1 MKAGVLLEFNHI
13 PVMLNECIDGLN
25 IKPDG
30 IYVDGTVGGAGHSV
44 EIAKRLVSGK
54 LIATDRDPEAVSVA
68 KERLKGLN
76 AEVIHANFSEI
87 DEILRE
93 REISSVDGILLDL
106 GVSSHQLDDARRG
119 FSYHNDAPLDM
130 RMSKVGL
137 SAKDIVNTYSYE
149 SLSRIIFEY
158 GEEKFAKSIAHSI
171 VKYREDNEILTTG
184 ELAEIIKFSV
194 PQKARRD
201 KNPCKKTFQAI
212 RIAVNDE
219 LGHISLALDRA
230 FDALSVG
237 GRLCVISFHS
247 LEDRLV
253 KGRYQSFCQGCVCPP
268 DFPVCICH
276 KTPRGKIINR
286 KPIEASAFELEK
298 NKRSRSAKLRIIE
311 KIKEND
317 ND

>member
-30 IYVDGTVGGAGHSV
+30 IYVDGTVGGAGHSL
-44 EIAKRLVSGK
+44 EIAKRLTTGK
-54 LIATDRDPEAVSVA
+54 LIAIDRDPEAVSVA

-76 AEVIHANFSEI
+76 AEVVHANFSEI

-93 REISSVDGILLDL
+93 REISCVDGILLDL
-106 GVSSHQLDDARRG
+106 GVSSHQLDDAERG

-130 RMSKVGL
+130 RMSKIGI

-158 GEEKFAKSIAHSI
+158 GEEKYAKSIAHSI

-184 ELAEIIKFSV
+184 ELAEIIKSSV

-219 LGHISLALDRA
+219 LGHISLALDKA

-253 KGRYQSFCQGCVCPP
+253 KGRYQSFCQGCICPP
-268 DFPVCICH
+268 DFPVCICN
-276 KTPRGKIINR
+276 KTPRGKLINR
-286 KPIEASAFELEK
+286 KPIEAGALELEK

>member
-1 MKAGVLLEFNHI
+1 MEFNHI

-30 IYVDGTVGGAGHSV
+30 IYVDGTVGGAGHSF
-44 EIAKRLVSGK
+44 EIAKRLKTGK
-54 LIATDRDPEAVSVA
+54 LIAIDRDPEAVSVA
-68 KERLKGLN
+68 EERLKGLN
-76 AEVIHANFSEI
+76 AEVVHANFSSV

-93 REISSVDGILLDL
+93 REISGVDGILLDL
-106 GVSSHQLDDARRG
+106 GVSSHQLDDAERG
-119 FSYHNDAPLDM
+119 FSYHSDSPLDM
-130 RMSKVGL
+130 RMSKVGI
-137 SAKDIVNTYSYE
+137 SAKDIVNAYSYE

-171 VKYREDNEILTTG
+171 VKYREDHEILTTG
-184 ELAEIIKFSV
+184 ELAEIIRSSV
-194 PQKARRD
+194 PQKARRE

-230 FDALSVG
+230 FDALNVG

-253 KGRYQSFCQGCVCPP
+253 KGRYQSFCQGCICPP
-268 DFPVCICH
+268 DFPVCICN
-276 KTPRGKIINR
+276 KTPRGKLINR

>member
-1 MKAGVLLEFNHI
+1 MEFNHI

-30 IYVDGTVGGAGHSV
+30 IYVDGTVGGAGHSF
-44 EIAKRLVSGK
+44 EIAKRLKTGK
-54 LIATDRDPEAVSVA
+54 LIAIDRDPEAVSVA
-68 KERLKGLN
+68 EERLKGLN
-76 AEVIHANFSEI
+76 AEVVHANFSSV

-93 REISSVDGILLDL
+93 REISGVDGILLDL
-106 GVSSHQLDDARRG
+106 GVSSHQLDDAERG
-119 FSYHNDAPLDM
+119 FSYHSDAPLDM
-130 RMSKVGL
+130 RMSKVGI

-171 VKYREDNEILTTG
+171 VKYREDHEILTTG
-184 ELAEIIKFSV
+184 ELAEIIRSSV
-194 PQKARRD
+194 PQKARRE

-230 FDALSVG
+230 FDALNVG

-253 KGRYQSFCQGCVCPP
+253 KGRYQSFCQGCICPP
-268 DFPVCICH
+268 DFPVCICN
-276 KTPRGKIINR
+276 KMPRGKLINR

>member
-1 MKAGVLLEFNHI
+1 MEFNHI
-13 PVMLNECIDGLN
+13 PVLLNECIDGLN

-30 IYVDGTVGGAGHSV
+30 IYVDGTVGGAGHSK
-44 EIAKRLVSGK
+44 EIAGRLQSGK
-54 LIATDRDPEAVSVA
+54 LIAIDRDPEAVSVA
-68 KERLKGLN
+68 TERLKGLN
-76 AEVIHANFSEI
+76 AEVVHANFSSI

-93 REISSVDGILLDL
+93 REISGVDGVLLDL
-106 GVSSHQLDDARRG
+106 GVSSHQLDTTERG
-119 FSYHNDAPLDM
+119 FSYHTDAPLDM
-130 RMSKVGL
+130 RMSKVGV

-158 GEEKFAKSIAHSI
+158 GEEKYARGIAHAI

-184 ELAEIIKFSV
+184 ELADVIRSAV
-194 PQKARRD
+194 PQKARRE

-230 FDALSVG
+230 FDALKVG

-253 KGRYQSFCQGCVCPP
+253 KGRFQTFCQGCICPP
-268 DFPVCICH
+268 DFPVCVCG
-276 KTPRGKIINR
+276 KTPCGKLINR
-286 KPIEASAFELEK
+286 KPIEASALELEK
-298 NKRSRSAKLRIIE
+298 NKRSRSAKLRVIE

-317 ND
+317 EP